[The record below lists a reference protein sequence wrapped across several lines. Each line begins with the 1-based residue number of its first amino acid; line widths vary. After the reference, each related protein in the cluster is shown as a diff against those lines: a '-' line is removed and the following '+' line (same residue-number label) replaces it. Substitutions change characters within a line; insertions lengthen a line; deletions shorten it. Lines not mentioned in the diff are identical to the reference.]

1 MTVIACMVDIH
12 TQCPSTNP
20 SVPPIQKAPE
30 FAKKQWIIVG
40 LMMNRLSFLKNVRDH
55 FHFIGSIDIQLI
67 YVLFAMCSFSELFA
81 MTGKNFEFLVIG
93 HDK

>member
-1 MTVIACMVDIH
+1 MYGLRTR
-12 TQCPSTNP
+12 PS
-20 SVPPIQKAPE
+20 K
-30 FAKKQWIIVG
+30 
-40 LMMNRLSFLKNVRDH
+40 MNRLSFLKNVRDH
-55 FHFIGSIDIQLI
+55 FHFIGSIDIQLT